1 MEHSLL
7 FTAGCFPYRLSCLQQ
22 DIAQANRIALVA
34 FPLFMVCRYSNFL
47 KQVVCNN
54 RMFLSMNRFSSKTP
68 PRIGVA
74 WTDPALEGKARRL
87 ARTMGLPPAPGHQC
101 DVVLQLTPSRLEL
114 SCPGHP
120 SLNGPVAVDFVRGPA
135 GYRRRRGGSEALLR
149 ALGHKANR
157 RTMVMDAT
165 GGWGDD
171 ALVMAAHGCEVLV
184 VERHP
189 VLAALLLDGI
199 RRAAEHPATGEIA
212 GRMRLVRGDSPQV
225 MDQLRAEGTII
236 DVVYIDPMFPER
248 RKSAKVKKKV
258 QILQLLIGRE
268 NDAERLLDAALRTAR
283 KRVVVK
289 RPAAAPFLGGI
300 RPSHSFRGRTVRFDV
315 FLTGIPAP

>member
-1 MEHSLL
+1 MS
-7 FTAGCFPYRLSCLQQ
+7 RLQQ
-22 DIAQANRIALVA
+22 AIAGAARIALVA
-34 FPLFMVCRYSNFL
+34 LPPFMVCRNSDFL
-47 KQVVCNN
+47 KQVSATAEF
-54 RMFLSMNRFSSKTP
+54 FLSMDRSSSKTP
-68 PRIGVA
+68 PRIGIA
-74 WTDPALEGKARRL
+74 WTDPSLEGKARQL
-87 ARTMGLPPAPGHQC
+87 ARTLGLLPDPGQQC

-135 GYRRRRGGSEALLR
+135 GYRRRRGGSEVLLR

-157 RTMVMDAT
+157 RTVVMDAT

-199 RRAAEHPATGEIA
+199 RRASEHPATGKIA
-212 GRMRLVRGDSPQV
+212 GRMRLVRGDSLQV
-225 MDQLRAEGTII
+225 MDRLRAQGTVI
-236 DVVYIDPMFPER
+236 DVVYLDPKFPER
-248 RKSAKVKKKV
+248 SKSAKVKKKL
-258 QILQLLIGRE
+258 QILQLLLIGRE
-268 NDAERLLDAALRTAR
+268 NDADPLLDAALRTAR

-289 RPAAAPFLGGI
+289 RPATAPPLGGAL
-300 RPSHSFRGRTVRFDV
+300 PSHSFRGRTVRFDV
-315 FLTGIPAP
+315 YLTDIPSL